1 MYKLEKLDNTV
12 EGRFIISLL
21 VGIIVTLFLDTYV
34 NLIDEL
40 LIPLLIPNMKK
51 IVLVRGKNK
60 IKIGKVFMSI
70 IKFVLFIIIYN
81 YIV

>member
-1 MYKLEKLDNTV
+1 MYNLEKLNNTV